1 MQYFC
6 RELNFCTTG
15 NSKGLHRF
23 LFQLKTVFQE
33 WEMPKKMFYCPWATM
48 LSVGLLTRCEML
60 QWVISI
66 LNFLWWYILWWVSNV
81 FILPSMTGF
90 CPDYSSLAHTGLQVH
105 GNLYQKGDFVT
116 TWVTQ
121 PAQKPYPK
129 NMNAEMRPWNTN
141 PMDLSVHCNV
151 EMRTET
157 FSSFSQTEIVL
168 FCLEQVQ
175 NIMLFAKLYLMGEK
189 RESLRICILL
199 WKKYFDGKL
208 PIN

>member
-1 MQYFC
+1 M
-6 RELNFCTTG
+6 
-15 NSKGLHRF
+15 
-23 LFQLKTVFQE
+23 
-33 WEMPKKMFYCPWATM
+33 
-48 LSVGLLTRCEML
+48 
-60 QWVISI
+60 
-66 LNFLWWYILWWVSNV
+66 
-81 FILPSMTGF
+81 
-90 CPDYSSLAHTGLQVH
+90 
-105 GNLYQKGDFVT
+105 
-116 TWVTQ
+116 
-121 PAQKPYPK
+121 
-129 NMNAEMRPWNTN
+129 
-141 PMDLSVHCNV
+141 HCNV